1 VVRFSHP
8 WISLP
13 GGFFFEIDG
22 DRAEARTLVELRPK
36 AAAIL
41 ARHGRGGESV
51 DAAVAA
57 FMCPRLGNDAR
68 WACSGEFRHEKWIS
82 PRDALAKSAEFGGRP
97 VVPFDEV
104 ERRLAACSA
113 CPKHYRGW
121 CLTCN
126 GHLERVLSLFGGA
139 RPRLPADSGSGV
151 CRCTGA
157 YEAAM
162 VSVAY
167 GEGDEVWEGAPET
180 CWRRRDV

>member
-1 VVRFSHP
+1 MVRFSHP

-68 WACSGEFRHEKWIS
+68 WACSGEFRHENWIG
-82 PRDALAKSAEFGGRP
+82 PREALQKSAEFGGRQ
-97 VVPFDEV
+97 VVPFDEI
-104 ERRLAACSA
+104 ERRLAVCSS

-121 CLTCN
+121 CLACN
-126 GHLERVLSLFGGA
+126 GHLERVLSMFDEA

-167 GEGDEVWEGAPET
+167 GEGDPVWEGAPET